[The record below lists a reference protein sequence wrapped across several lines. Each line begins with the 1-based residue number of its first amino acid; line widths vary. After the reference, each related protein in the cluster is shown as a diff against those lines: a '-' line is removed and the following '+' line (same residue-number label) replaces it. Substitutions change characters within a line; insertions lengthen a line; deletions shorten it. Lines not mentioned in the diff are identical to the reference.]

1 MPRLRDF
8 LPGRDAFF
16 RDVVDPE
23 TRCWVPDDAESDKIC
38 SGIFG
43 DRALIEHQI
52 EQYNQAVQAAYL
64 HRLKIWLSSA
74 FGLSMGPERDRG
86 GFNYRCS
93 APLFSDDGGNNLHG
107 FAFWGGNNN
116 TVYIQISGLGCAH
129 VFSGTE
135 PQDVFKWLKHLNIT
149 TLKRIDLAVDDFDGV
164 FYMRCSCSRSSFWR
178 VL

>member
-1 MPRLRDF
+1 MKPVQETIRHVFIDHLAFTFPMSELKNLETFDGAIQFWRKYGSMPRLRDF

-16 RDVVDPE
+16 RDMVDPE

-38 SGIFG
+38 SGISG
-43 DRALIEHQI
+43 DRAFIEQHI

-107 FAFWGGNNN
+107 FVLS
-116 TVYIQISGLGCAH
+116 TPRL
-129 VFSGTE
+129 
-135 PQDVFKWLKHLNIT
+135 
-149 TLKRIDLAVDDFDGV
+149 LAVFRH
-164 FYMRCSCSRSSFWR
+164 F
-178 VL
+178 